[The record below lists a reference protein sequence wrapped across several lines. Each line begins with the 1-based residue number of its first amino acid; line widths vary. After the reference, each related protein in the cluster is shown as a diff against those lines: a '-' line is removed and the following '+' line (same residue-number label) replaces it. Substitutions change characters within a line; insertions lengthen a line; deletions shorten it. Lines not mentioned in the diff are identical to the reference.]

1 MENNDYLSRAQNRI
15 IRIATVL
22 DHRIG
27 DIYNN
32 ESLIMTNG
40 NAKANNSIR
49 LYQTRNYDSGI
60 SSIMFQDSDG
70 GFYPLELR
78 LTQAYGEL
86 DYAFLDSK
94 GSNAIR
100 SFLKSDANAD
110 AVRKNEVL
118 SLFKTVSKEASLLFK
133 NSPAGVYE
141 RIAYKYK
148 RIMNTSSLYPLL
160 PILARL
166 DLYSSLIGIDARFAG
181 INVEEAM
188 LIRREEHQAALEED
202 GHERMTLFLT
212 ECVLDGITRAAD
224 QLFDGLGVGLVADQG
239 LRSGFAPVD
248 DHAQLRFTLLVAD
261 RLLRGPV
268 NGQHHVLARLKT
280 PRAEVVRIVGFLPV
294 GLGLT
299 HRPHPPLRTAPAPR
313 HCR

>member
-224 QLFDGLGVGLVADQG
+224 QLFEMKHQSEYAILFLSMKMEKGRAYTFDEL
-239 LRSGFAPVD
+239 S
-248 DHAQLRFTLLVAD
+248 LLFSLDKEMIKNLFV
-261 RLLRGPV
+261 
-268 NGQHHVLARLKT
+268 
-280 PRAEVVRIVGFLPV
+280 I
-294 GLGLT
+294 
-299 HRPHPPLRTAPAPR
+299 PAPSSDR
-313 HCR
+313 ISIGNGEHGEDTITLIL

>member
-224 QLFDGLGVGLVADQG
+224 QLFEMKHQSEYAILFLSMKMEKGRAYTFDELSLLFSLDKEMIKNLFVIPALSSDRISIGNGAHGEDTI
-239 LRSGFAPVD
+239 
-248 DHAQLRFTLLVAD
+248 TLIL
-261 RLLRGPV
+261 
-268 NGQHHVLARLKT
+268 
-280 PRAEVVRIVGFLPV
+280 
-294 GLGLT
+294 
-299 HRPHPPLRTAPAPR
+299 
-313 HCR
+313 

>member
-148 RIMNTSSLYPLL
+148 HVSTFT
-160 PILARL
+160 AR
-166 DLYSSLIGIDARFAG
+166 
-181 INVEEAM
+181 
-188 LIRREEHQAALEED
+188 
-202 GHERMTLFLT
+202 
-212 ECVLDGITRAAD
+212 
-224 QLFDGLGVGLVADQG
+224 
-239 LRSGFAPVD
+239 
-248 DHAQLRFTLLVAD
+248 
-261 RLLRGPV
+261 
-268 NGQHHVLARLKT
+268 
-280 PRAEVVRIVGFLPV
+280 
-294 GLGLT
+294 
-299 HRPHPPLRTAPAPR
+299 
-313 HCR
+313 

>member
-22 DHRIG
+22 GHRIG

-224 QLFDGLGVGLVADQG
+224 QLFEMKHQSEYAILFLSMKMEKGRAYTFDELSLLFSLDKEMIKNLFVIPALSSDRISIGNGEHCEDTI
-239 LRSGFAPVD
+239 
-248 DHAQLRFTLLVAD
+248 TLIL
-261 RLLRGPV
+261 
-268 NGQHHVLARLKT
+268 
-280 PRAEVVRIVGFLPV
+280 
-294 GLGLT
+294 
-299 HRPHPPLRTAPAPR
+299 
-313 HCR
+313 